1 VNDKKDRLRIPRTI
15 GVTLGT
21 ALTAVLMVGVVTYG
35 ANVLR
40 PLSAGTDAD
49 ASASQPAAHKTAAPE
64 AEPVVAGKPDTGD
77 EGDFRQKEPTEEPK
91 EEPKSD
97 PTPSEKPSE
106 KPAEPAPSDKP
117 KEPAPTEKPKPVS
130 DHLELDAWA
139 KEGKVK
145 LAWSKYGGDG
155 FAYYK
160 VVRSHDATV
169 TWPLGENDV
178 LVAAIADRFAPW
190 SWDGAPCGTEFH
202 YRVFAVKSSEAGYK
216 VLAASNVRGAHV
228 PCAEP
233 TPDPVKLTLDRFQTD
248 AGKVK
253 LVWQQCSSEDFLYYK
268 VVRSATNEAPS
279 YPLHDGDQL
288 LAAIGDHAVT
298 SFVDGDVAAGQTW
311 HYRVLCFGDGGTL
324 LGVTNAVTITLE

>member
-77 EGDFRQKEPTEEPK
+77 EGDFRQKDEPK
-91 EEPKSD
+91 AD
-97 PTPSEKPSE
+97 PTPTEKPAEATPTE
-106 KPAEPAPSDKP
+106 KPAEPKPSDKP

-130 DHLELDAWA
+130 DQLELDAWV

-145 LAWSKYGGDG
+145 LAWSKYAGDG

-160 VVRSHDATV
+160 VVRSVDANV
-169 TWPLGENDV
+169 SWPPGEDDV

-190 SWDGAPCGTEFH
+190 GWDAAPCGKEFH
-202 YRVFAVKSSEAGYK
+202 YRVFAVKSSETGYR
-216 VLAASNVRGAHV
+216 VLAASNVRGAFV
-228 PCAEP
+228 PCSEA
-233 TPDPVKLTLDRFQTD
+233 TPDPVKLNLDGFQTD

-253 LVWQQCSSEDFLYYK
+253 LVWQQCGSEGFVYYK

-288 LAAIGDHAVT
+288 LAAIGDHTVT

-311 HYRVLCFGDGGTL
+311 HYRVLAIGEGGTL
-324 LGVTNAVTITLE
+324 MCVTNAVTITLE